1 MIEALPENLNHSMI
15 YYRPLRVTLG
25 LAALLLAACAPLRPP
40 PDEAPVPEEPPKASN
55 TAAVT
60 ALIGQARQAYE
71 QGQYQN
77 SIAQAERGLRIDRR
91 EAEFYLLLAQS
102 YQRLGQENRARQFA
116 RLGLR
121 YTPPESPNHRA
132 LQNLLEPEE
141 KPNDI
146 LVF

>member
-1 MIEALPENLNHSMI
+1 MI
-15 YYRPLRVTLG
+15 YYRTLRATLS

-40 PDEAPVPEEPPKASN
+40 PDKAPVPEEPPKASS
-55 TAAVT
+55 TAAVV
-60 ALIGQARQAYE
+60 ALIGQARRAYE

-102 YQRLGQENRARQFA
+102 YQRLGREDRARQFA
-116 RLGLR
+116 RQGLR
-121 YTPPESPNHRA
+121 YAPPDSPNHRA
-132 LQNLLEPEE
+132 LQRLLEPEKE
-141 KPNDI
+141 PSDL

>member
-1 MIEALPENLNHSMI
+1 MYRQPLTFALSLTGM
-15 YYRPLRVTLG
+15 
-25 LAALLLAACAPLRPP
+25 LLLAACAPLQPP
-40 PDEAPVPEEPPKASN
+40 LEETPPPEEPLQASS
-55 TAAVT
+55 TAAVV

-91 EAEFYLLLAQS
+91 ESEFYLLLAQS
-102 YQRLGQENRARQFA
+102 YQRLGQDDRTRQFA
-116 RLGLR
+116 RQGLR
-121 YTPPESPNHRA
+121 YAPPDSPNHRA

-141 KPNDI
+141 KPHDL

>member
-1 MIEALPENLNHSMI
+1 MTERPKHTMTDDCQ
-15 YYRPLRVTLG
+15 PLRLTLSLVG
-25 LAALLLAACAPLRPP
+25 LLLLAGCAPIQLPS
-40 PDEAPVPEEPPKASN
+40 DEEPGPEQEPQTSS
-55 TAAVT
+55 TAAVI

-102 YQRLGQENRARQFA
+102 YQRLGQEDRARQFA
-116 RLGLR
+116 RQGLR
-121 YTPPESPNHRA
+121 YAPPDSPNHRA
-132 LQNLLEPEE
+132 LQNLLEPEKE
-141 KPNDI
+141 PDDL